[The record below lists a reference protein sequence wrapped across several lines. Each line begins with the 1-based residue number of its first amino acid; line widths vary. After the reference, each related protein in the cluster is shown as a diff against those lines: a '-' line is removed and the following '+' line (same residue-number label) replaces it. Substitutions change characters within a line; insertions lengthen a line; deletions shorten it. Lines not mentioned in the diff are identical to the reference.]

1 MQDNDFWIGQEQ
13 IPVDLSLLLT
23 YHNDEDYWYAPGE
36 YALRVY
42 TVDTLNT
49 NFARPCFAFG
59 ERKSDPEMEDVSGAI
74 ENTLHELLDSGATP
88 EDVYRI
94 MGLVKESEL
103 SPETKEADSYLPID
117 LGYCIDG
124 NIVSYEAV
132 PEGVAT
138 VPENIDY
145 PRYAEAMESHVPLP
159 IATQIAKH
167 DFSHRQA
174 DILMEA
180 ARSPH
185 VSPETLETIADKTL
199 SSGKMR
205 SLLDIASVGKNPLD
219 FRNMDERTLKAAV
232 SVLFHGGKDL
242 PVTELDLAQLRSVD
256 LALMDGASPAE
267 AMRAD
272 FKETAGDEYRIPLL
286 KVLLREQLASRYEV
300 ANHFSTMNRARVEL
314 SAFIQNE
321 GGAPLPEDAL
331 GTPEEQG
338 IRAMLIATG
347 EPPREVTLL
356 PDKNGSTLKPLQA
369 LVGGNIETFDI
380 AFGEGVSLYVN
391 EEGLFTCPPNR
402 AIFATEEM
410 AKAGYLSQ
418 LDYSKVVEMGDF
430 YTVLNGDIVAVGF
443 DPETGESRSL
453 TDGETARVEG
463 YFTVISRPGSGAK
476 AVDDIRHGI
485 TPGSYDI
492 SVESHDCTSGRNA
505 LAADAPA
512 RDAPGKDNQN
522 IG

>member
-1 MQDNDFWIGQEQ
+1 MTDN
-13 IPVDLSLLLT
+13 
-23 YHNDEDYWYAPGE
+23 
-36 YALRVY
+36 
-42 TVDTLNT
+42 
-49 NFARPCFAFG
+49 
-59 ERKSDPEMEDVSGAI
+59 
-74 ENTLHELLDSGATP
+74 
-88 EDVYRI
+88 
-94 MGLVKESEL
+94 
-103 SPETKEADSYLPID
+103 
-117 LGYCIDG
+117 
-124 NIVSYEAV
+124 
-132 PEGVAT
+132 
-138 VPENIDY
+138 
-145 PRYAEAMESHVPLP
+145 
-159 IATQIAKH
+159 
-167 DFSHRQA
+167 
-174 DILMEA
+174 
-180 ARSPH
+180 
-185 VSPETLETIADKTL
+185 
-199 SSGKMR
+199 
-205 SLLDIASVGKNPLD
+205 
-219 FRNMDERTLKAAV
+219 
-232 SVLFHGGKDL
+232 
-242 PVTELDLAQLRSVD
+242 
-256 LALMDGASPAE
+256 
-267 AMRAD
+267 
-272 FKETAGDEYRIPLL
+272 FKEIAGDEYRIPLL
-286 KVLLREQLASRYEV
+286 KVLLREQLESRYEV

-347 EPPREVTLL
+347 EPPREMTLL

-485 TPGSYDI
+485 TPSGYDI

-512 RDAPGKDNQN
+512 RDAPGKDDQN

>member
-1 MQDNDFWIGQEQ
+1 MTGNFKEIG
-13 IPVDLSLLLT
+13 SLFGR
-23 YHNDEDYWYAPGE
+23 EGAG
-36 YALRVY
+36 AG
-42 TVDTLNT
+42 
-49 NFARPCFAFG
+49 FA
-59 ERKSDPEMEDVSGAI
+59 KQTD
-74 ENTLHELLDSGATP
+74 
-88 EDVYRI
+88 
-94 MGLVKESEL
+94 KESF
-103 SPETKEADSYLPID
+103 TYAF
-117 LGYCIDG
+117 
-124 NIVSYEAV
+124 AW
-132 PEGVAT
+132 PEGDTWAT
-138 VPENIDY
+138 LTGYLNLDEQPEEYVRRVLQDGG
-145 PRYAEAMESHVPLP
+145 
-159 IATQIAKH
+159 
-167 DFSHRQA
+167 F
-174 DILMEA
+174 
-180 ARSPH
+180 RSDW
-185 VSPETLETIADKTL
+185 A
-199 SSGKMR
+199 
-205 SLLDIASVGKNPLD
+205 
-219 FRNMDERTLKAAV
+219 
-232 SVLFHGGKDL
+232 
-242 PVTELDLAQLRSVD
+242 
-256 LALMDGASPAE
+256 
-267 AMRAD
+267 
-272 FKETAGDEYRIPLL
+272 
-286 KVLLREQLASRYEV
+286 
-300 ANHFSTMNRARVEL
+300 
-314 SAFIQNE
+314 
-321 GGAPLPEDAL
+321 
-331 GTPEEQG
+331 EEQG

-347 EPPREVTLL
+347 EAPREVTLL
-356 PDKNGSTLKPLQA
+356 PDKNGSTLKSLQA

>member
-1 MQDNDFWIGQEQ
+1 MFHNISNPKWFGNWSRLEDDYLGNGGTDIADNFTFSKMEKTGGLFGSI
-13 IPVDLSLLLT
+13 IRLAT
-23 YHNDEDYWYAPGE
+23 
-36 YALRVY
+36 
-42 TVDTLNT
+42 
-49 NFARPCFAFG
+49 AFPAC
-59 ERKSDPEMEDVSGAI
+59 DPETGHATGAWKV
-74 ENTLHELLDSGATP
+74 AC
-88 EDVYRI
+88 
-94 MGLVKESEL
+94 ES
-103 SPETKEADSYLPID
+103 ID
-117 LGYCIDG
+117 LDD
-124 NIVSYEAV
+124 E
-132 PEGVAT
+132 
-138 VPENIDY
+138 
-145 PRYAEAMESHVPLP
+145 PRSRGA
-159 IATQIAKH
+159 
-167 DFSHRQA
+167 
-174 DILMEA
+174 
-180 ARSPH
+180 
-185 VSPETLETIADKTL
+185 
-199 SSGKMR
+199 
-205 SLLDIASVGKNPLD
+205 
-219 FRNMDERTLKAAV
+219 FRL
-232 SVLFHGGKDL
+232 
-242 PVTELDLAQLRSVD
+242 
-256 LALMDGASPAE
+256 
-267 AMRAD
+267 
-272 FKETAGDEYRIPLL
+272 Y
-286 KVLLREQLASRYEV
+286 
-300 ANHFSTMNRARVEL
+300 
-314 SAFIQNE
+314 QNE

>member
-1 MQDNDFWIGQEQ
+1 MFHNISNPKWFGNWSRLEDDYLGNGGTDIADNFTFSKMEKTGGLFGSIIRLATAFPACDPETGHATGAWKVACESIDLDEVPLSDIADMISGFDCETITDFRLFNTGAFDNTPWQQALGE
-13 IPVDLSLLLT
+13 LLLRLRIEK
-23 YHNDEDYWYAPGE
+23 DDYQWIQCP
-36 YALRVY
+36 
-42 TVDTLNT
+42 N
-49 NFARPCFAFG
+49 
-59 ERKSDPEMEDVSGAI
+59 S
-74 ENTLHELLDSGATP
+74 
-88 EDVYRI
+88 
-94 MGLVKESEL
+94 ESAVNMMNMVMDAHM
-103 SPETKEADSYLPID
+103 PKDFF
-117 LGYCIDG
+117 DG
-124 NIVSYEAV
+124 FVC
-132 PEGVAT
+132 
-138 VPENIDY
+138 
-145 PRYAEAMESHVPLP
+145 
-159 IATQIAKH
+159 
-167 DFSHRQA
+167 
-174 DILMEA
+174 
-180 ARSPH
+180 
-185 VSPETLETIADKTL
+185 
-199 SSGKMR
+199 
-205 SLLDIASVGKNPLD
+205 
-219 FRNMDERTLKAAV
+219 
-232 SVLFHGGKDL
+232 
-242 PVTELDLAQLRSVD
+242 
-256 LALMDGASPAE
+256 
-267 AMRAD
+267 
-272 FKETAGDEYRIPLL
+272 GDEEYGLNEEAHEMTSGRKEIDTQT
-286 KVLLREQLASRYEV
+286 ET
-300 ANHFSTMNRARVEL
+300 NRVEL

-338 IRAMLIATG
+338 IRAMLIPTG

-356 PDKNGSTLKPLQA
+356 PDKNGSTFKPLQA

-380 AFGEGVSLYVN
+380 AFGEEVSLYVN

>member
-1 MQDNDFWIGQEQ
+1 MTDNFKEIG
-13 IPVDLSLLLT
+13 SLFGR
-23 YHNDEDYWYAPGE
+23 EGAG
-36 YALRVY
+36 AG
-42 TVDTLNT
+42 
-49 NFARPCFAFG
+49 FA
-59 ERKSDPEMEDVSGAI
+59 KQTD
-74 ENTLHELLDSGATP
+74 
-88 EDVYRI
+88 
-94 MGLVKESEL
+94 KESF
-103 SPETKEADSYLPID
+103 TYAF
-117 LGYCIDG
+117 
-124 NIVSYEAV
+124 AW
-132 PEGVAT
+132 PEGDTWAT
-138 VPENIDY
+138 LTGYLNLDEQPEEYVRRVLQDGGFRSDWDNPDY
-145 PRYAEAMESHVPLP
+145 DP
-159 IATQIAKH
+159 I
-167 DFSHRQA
+167 
-174 DILMEA
+174 
-180 ARSPH
+180 
-185 VSPETLETIADKTL
+185 
-199 SSGKMR
+199 G
-205 SLLDIASVGKNPLD
+205 
-219 FRNMDERTLKAAV
+219 
-232 SVLFHGGKDL
+232 
-242 PVTELDLAQLRSVD
+242 
-256 LALMDGASPAE
+256 
-267 AMRAD
+267 D

-286 KVLLREQLASRYEV
+286 KVLLREQLESRYEV

-338 IRAMLIATG
+338 IRAMLIATC

-356 PDKNGSTLKPLQA
+356 PDKNGSTLKSLQA

-418 LDYSKVVEMGDF
+418 LDYSKVVEMG
-430 YTVLNGDIVAVGF
+430 
-443 DPETGESRSL
+443 ESRSL

-485 TPGSYDI
+485 TPGGYDI

-512 RDAPGKDNQN
+512 RDAPGKDDQN

>member
-1 MQDNDFWIGQEQ
+1 MTDNFKEIG
-13 IPVDLSLLLT
+13 SLFGR
-23 YHNDEDYWYAPGE
+23 EGAG
-36 YALRVY
+36 AG
-42 TVDTLNT
+42 
-49 NFARPCFAFG
+49 FA
-59 ERKSDPEMEDVSGAI
+59 KQTD
-74 ENTLHELLDSGATP
+74 
-88 EDVYRI
+88 
-94 MGLVKESEL
+94 KESF
-103 SPETKEADSYLPID
+103 TYAF
-117 LGYCIDG
+117 
-124 NIVSYEAV
+124 AW
-132 PEGVAT
+132 PEGDTWAT
-138 VPENIDY
+138 LTGYLNLDEQPEEYVRRVLQDGGFRSDWGNPDY
-145 PRYAEAMESHVPLP
+145 DP
-159 IATQIAKH
+159 I
-167 DFSHRQA
+167 
-174 DILMEA
+174 
-180 ARSPH
+180 
-185 VSPETLETIADKTL
+185 
-199 SSGKMR
+199 G
-205 SLLDIASVGKNPLD
+205 
-219 FRNMDERTLKAAV
+219 
-232 SVLFHGGKDL
+232 
-242 PVTELDLAQLRSVD
+242 
-256 LALMDGASPAE
+256 
-267 AMRAD
+267 D

-286 KVLLREQLASRYEV
+286 KVLLREQLESRYEV

-321 GGAPLPEDAL
+321 GGAPLPADAL

-347 EPPREVTLL
+347 EAPREVTLL
-356 PDKNGSTLKPLQA
+356 PDKNGSTLKSLQA

-380 AFGEGVSLYVN
+380 AFGEEVSLYVN

-418 LDYSKVVEMGDF
+418 LDYSKVVEMGD
-430 YTVLNGDIVAVGF
+430 L
-443 DPETGESRSL
+443 GESRSL

-512 RDAPGKDNQN
+512 MDAPGKDNQN

>member
-1 MQDNDFWIGQEQ
+1 MFHNISNPKWFGNWSRLEDDYLGNGGTDIADNFTFSKMEKTGGLFGSI
-13 IPVDLSLLLT
+13 IRLAT
-23 YHNDEDYWYAPGE
+23 
-36 YALRVY
+36 
-42 TVDTLNT
+42 
-49 NFARPCFAFG
+49 AFPAC
-59 ERKSDPEMEDVSGAI
+59 DPETGHATGAWKV
-74 ENTLHELLDSGATP
+74 AC
-88 EDVYRI
+88 
-94 MGLVKESEL
+94 ES
-103 SPETKEADSYLPID
+103 I
-117 LGYCIDG
+117 
-124 NIVSYEAV
+124 
-132 PEGVAT
+132 
-138 VPENIDY
+138 
-145 PRYAEAMESHVPLP
+145 
-159 IATQIAKH
+159 
-167 DFSHRQA
+167 
-174 DILMEA
+174 
-180 ARSPH
+180 
-185 VSPETLETIADKTL
+185 
-199 SSGKMR
+199 
-205 SLLDIASVGKNPLD
+205 
-219 FRNMDERTLKAAV
+219 
-232 SVLFHGGKDL
+232 
-242 PVTELDLAQLRSVD
+242 
-256 LALMDGASPAE
+256 
-267 AMRAD
+267 

-331 GTPEEQG
+331 GTPEEHG

-356 PDKNGSTLKPLQA
+356 PDKNGSTFRPLQA

-391 EEGLFTCPPNR
+391 EDGLFTCPPNR

-463 YFTVISRPGSGAK
+463 YFTVISEPGSGEK
-476 AVDDIRHGI
+476 AVDAIRHGME
-485 TPGSYDI
+485 PCGYDI
-492 SVESHDCTSGRNA
+492 SVETHDMASGKDA
-505 LAADAPA
+505 LLADAPQ
-512 RDAPGKDNQN
+512 RDAPAKDTQN